1 MRRVFLG
8 IALLLVVGGAAYWS
22 SHRNAAPLE
31 TVYAIDRKVTV
42 WSSNAQVREPVQTV
56 NFGDRLEIVGRS
68 GDNADIRTASGIE
81 GWIASRETVS
91 SDIWKRM
98 TLLSSQARTMAVQAR
113 AHTKVLSN
121 LRLEP
126 GRDGARIFQVGR
138 DTKVAILAR
147 KVLDVAVKPAGAA
160 NASNTEA
167 TDDDADSQEPPT
179 TKKEDWVLVLADA
192 KVAGEIAGWVLSRF
206 VRMDLPSPLPDYAS
220 SAGMRVSAWFELN
233 RVTAPSGGSKPQY
246 IVFGTRGPEG
256 DVCDFTTMRAYT
268 WGAKRERYET
278 AFVESG
284 FCGLMPVL
292 VTPATQP
299 GSDATFR
306 FEAASDSGKEERVYR
321 MHQTIIRRIDTGYT
335 ERHAKRRPRGH

>member
-8 IALLLVVGGAAYWS
+8 ITLLLVVGGLAYWS
-22 SHRNAAPLE
+22 SHRNAAPPE

-68 GDNADIRTASGIE
+68 GDNADIRTASGVE
-81 GWIASRETVS
+81 GWIASREAVS

-98 TLLSSQARTMAVQAR
+98 TLLSTQARTMSVQAR

-121 LRLEP
+121 LRLDP

-138 DTKVAILAR
+138 DTKVAVLQR

-160 NASNTEA
+160 NASNTDA

-179 TKKEDWVLVLADA
+179 TKKEDWLLVLADA
-192 KVAGEIAGWVLSRF
+192 KDAGEIAGWVLSRF
-206 VRMDLPSPLPDYAS
+206 VQMDLPSPLPDYAS

-233 RVTAPSGGSKPQY
+233 RVNAPSGGSKPQF
-246 IVFGTRGPEG
+246 ILFGTRGPEG

-292 VTPATQP
+292 VTPAAQT
-299 GSDATFR
+299 GGDATFR